1 MANQIDLTPSTT
13 PTGLHVHVPNGQ
25 TASVVNNPADF
36 PAVPAQ
42 VGTGTKTVTAKINGT
57 QGSTVRFSNPA

>member
-1 MANQIDLTPSTT
+1 MASQIDLTPA
-13 PTGLHVHVPNGQ
+13 TGAPFLHVHVPSGQ
-25 TASVVNNPADF
+25 SASVVNNPADF

-42 VGTGTKTVTAKINGT
+42 VGTGTKTVTTKINGT